1 MKPRIA
7 LAFALFAPLVT
18 ITASARA
25 VPMEQIPS
33 PRPGWA
39 VDLTGTLTP
48 EALRELDRLGDEVKA
63 RNGAEIAVVVVGS
76 TDGEQP
82 RAYATRLANAWG
94 IGSAEADNGLLILA
108 ALDDR
113 AAEIVLGT
121 GVDSARS
128 RQEADEIMQGEMVPR
143 FRAGDPSGALLQGAR
158 ACAARILDG
167 SEQLKTG
174 TASYSTAPPKPES
187 AAYLTGE
194 PVRRDAGGAGLLPW
208 LLSLLLGGFGALVYF
223 VARVPRCRNCR
234 IKMLRLD
241 EEADDAHL
249 TPAQRSEE
257 RVGSVRHDIWSCQ
270 QCGEITHR
278 SSSSFLSGYKDC
290 PQCGARTKASSST
303 VLEEATY
310 TSGGLVKVDEWC
322 EHCDYRGSHRYST
335 PRLVRRDDDNWSSSS
350 SGSSSSSSWS
360 SSSSSSSSSSGGSG
374 FGGGSSSGG
383 GASGR
388 W

>member
-1 MKPRIA
+1 MKPRIV
-7 LAFALFAPLVT
+7 LAFSLFAVA
-18 ITASARA
+18 ASARA
-25 VPMEQIPS
+25 VPVEQIPS

-48 EALRELDRLGDEVKA
+48 ETLRELDRLGDEVKA
-63 RNGAEIAVVVVGS
+63 RNGAEIAVVVIGS

-94 IGSAEADNGLLILA
+94 IGSAETNNGLLILA

-174 TASYSTAPPKPES
+174 TAPYSTAPPKREI
-187 AAYLTGE
+187 AAVPYE
-194 PVRRDAGGAGLLPW
+194 PVQRDAGGAGLLPW

-223 VARVPRCRNCR
+223 VARAPRCRNCR

-257 RVGSVRHDIWSCQ
+257 RVGSVRHDIWSCP
-270 QCGEITHR
+270 QCGEITHQ

-290 PQCGARTKASSST
+290 PQCSARTKTSSST
-303 VLEEATY
+303 VLREATY
-310 TSGGLVKVDEWC
+310 ERGGLVQVDEWC
-322 EHCDYRGSHRYST
+322 EHCDYRGSHRYNT
-335 PRLVRRDDDNWSSSS
+335 PQLVRRDDDDWSGSGRRS
-350 SGSSSSSSWS
+350 SGSFSSSSSSR
-360 SSSSSSSSSSGGSG
+360 SSGSRSSG

>member
-1 MKPRIA
+1 MKSRIA
-7 LAFALFAPLVT
+7 LAIALLAPLLVP
-18 ITASARA
+18 ASARA
-25 VPMEQIPS
+25 VPVEQIPS
-33 PRPGWA
+33 PRPAGWA
-39 VDLTGTLTP
+39 VDLTGSVTP
-48 EALRELDRLGDEVKA
+48 EALRELDRLGDEVK
-63 RNGAEIAVVVVGS
+63 RRTGSEIAVAVIGS
-76 TDGEQP
+76 TRGEEP
-82 RAYATRLANAWG
+82 RAFATRLFNAWE

-143 FRAGDPSGALLQGAR
+143 FRAGDPSGALLQGAK

-174 TASYSTAPPKPES
+174 AASYPAAAPKPEP
-187 AAYLTGE
+187 ALLTRE
-194 PVRRDAGGAGLLPW
+194 PAPRGIGLLSW
-208 LLSLLLGGFGALVYF
+208 FVLLVPAGFAALVYF
-223 VARVPRCRNCR
+223 AVRAPRCPRCR

-249 TPAQRSEE
+249 TPAQRVEE
-257 RVGSVRHDIWSCQ
+257 SLGSVHRDVWSCPR
-270 QCGEITHR
+270 CGELAHKSLPR
-278 SSSSFLSGYKDC
+278 FLSRYREC
-290 PQCGARTKASSST
+290 PQCGARTKTSSST
-303 VLEEATY
+303 VLREATY
-310 TSGGLVKVDEWC
+310 ESGGLVKVDEWC
-322 EHCDYRGSHRYST
+322 EHCDFSGSHRYST
-335 PRLVRRDDDNWSSSS
+335 PQLVRRDDDDWSSS
-350 SGSSSSSSWS
+350 GRSSSSWS
-360 SSSSSSSSSSGGSG
+360 SSASSAPSSSSSGGSSG